1 LQLSKVGLST
11 IMHQHSK
18 NLTRRTK
25 AILEPK
31 THKMQILFAS
41 LFKIGVQNV
50 NHLHGHMPGDAFSV
64 VNCSVDKS
72 CRKSDHSP
80 NFQPMFVV
88 AKRLDGLRC
97 QLVRRYASVQATL
110 CWIGTQSPPKK
121 RAQPPIFGACLLWPY
136 GCPSQLLLSTV
147 ELFIG
152 YFTHPCSMIRLPMSW
167 HWTLVYRVRFT
178 HYWYTVVY
186 CSTRSEKSHI

>member
-1 LQLSKVGLST
+1 MST
-11 IMHQHSK
+11 IC
-18 NLTRRTK
+18 TDTC
-25 AILEPK
+25 LEMLSPWSIAVSINPVENQ
-31 THKMQILFAS
+31 TIA
-41 LFKIGVQNV
+41 
-50 NHLHGHMPGDAFSV
+50 
-64 VNCSVDKS
+64 
-72 CRKSDHSP
+72 P

-110 CWIGTQSPPKK
+110 CWIGTQCPQK

-136 GCPSQLLLSTV
+136 GCPSQLLMSTV

>member
-1 LQLSKVGLST
+1 
-11 IMHQHSK
+11 MHQHSK

-80 NFQPMFVV
+80 QFSANV
-88 AKRLDGLRC
+88 RC
-97 QLVRRYASVQATL
+97 GQTVR
-110 CWIGTQSPPKK
+110 WIKMPIGTEVCLGPSDILLDWHPVPPPKK

-136 GCPSQLLLSTV
+136 GCPSQLLMSTV